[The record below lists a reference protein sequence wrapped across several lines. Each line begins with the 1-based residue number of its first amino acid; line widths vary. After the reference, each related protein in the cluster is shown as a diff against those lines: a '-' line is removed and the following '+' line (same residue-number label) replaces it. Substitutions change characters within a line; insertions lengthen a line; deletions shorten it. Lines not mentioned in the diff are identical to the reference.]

1 MSAKAMTSLTAGSP
15 GNVVKFCPH
24 NQQEASLTWHL
35 KDSQNYVL
43 QKISSKS
50 NEFFGFRFRHRKML
64 RNPC

>member
-1 MSAKAMTSLTAGSP
+1 MTSLTAGSP

-43 QKISSKS
+43 QKISKAKATNFSVFVFAIGK
-50 NEFFGFRFRHRKML
+50 
-64 RNPC
+64 C